1 LYARAS
7 GQKVFWIYGALQT
20 KLLLLLLSCTRVRLP
35 SEVERCNRWC
45 KVGKS
50 PHSPA
55 RQCAIFLWQTND
67 KIKI

>member
-1 LYARAS
+1 MLQMLYARAS
-7 GQKVFWIYGALQT
+7 GQKVFWIYGA
-20 KLLLLLLSCTRVRLP
+20 KLLLLLLSRVRLP

-55 RQCAIFLWQTND
+55 RQCAIFCGKQM
-67 KIKI
+67 IK